1 MTKRRLFLAGLTAA
15 TIVLGIGVLTDAL
28 SWLRG
33 PQPDSNT
40 WHWPYLLRPW
50 TQWWPALL
58 AGAGFLLILGWWLR
72 RKIQS
77 RWETAV
83 TLALLAITI
92 LFLQLGLV
100 YADNPHPTAE
110 LINRTLAVQTN
121 GYFWTAAQIDDLATT
136 LRQYPAAM
144 PQFESEHAQ
153 THPPGLIIANRA
165 TITLISRWPA
175 LAQLIANFVRPLRCT
190 DLWLLDQE
198 TAVAAALGIWAY
210 LPLIVAAAIVFPAY
224 GLARTLAKNGSG
236 KLAAAAGI
244 IPSLILF
251 APLPDQLFSFLT
263 LFIVIL
269 FHRGWYKQKSS
280 AFFWAGLLLSLNSF
294 FSVGNAAL
302 LALLGVY
309 ALLKLRITPVKGAR
323 LLIWGSFFFAGLAA
337 IWLIYWLGWGV
348 PPWEIVQTGI
358 GRHYNLVTSQRDYG
372 VWLGYN
378 LLDLAL
384 FTGIPAVTAFILALT
399 AVPNQIRRRTLPD
412 GQRLALSTAVLILLL
427 ALSGS
432 TRGEVGRIWLFFMP
446 LLFISGSSF
455 LEKWL
460 LDWRQQWGWAALQM
474 AGVLLLGF
482 AWQPMEATIVVSQ
495 PPDFP
500 PLPNNTTPVDIVFA
514 ETIMLHSYALTI
526 QPDSLLLTLIWQTKQ
541 SAQRPYT
548 VFNHLLNDAGELVAQ
563 QDSWP
568 VNGQWPPTCWSP
580 GGLIPDSRV
589 LALSPDLP
597 PGDYDLFTGLYD
609 ARNGTRL
616 ITANGGDAHHLATI
630 TLPAAPATTA
640 P

>member
-15 TIVLGIGVLTDAL
+15 TIVLGVGVLTDTL

-33 PQPDSNT
+33 PQPDSST

-50 TQWWPALL
+50 AQWWPALL

-92 LFLQLGLV
+92 FFLQLGLV
-100 YADNPHPTAE
+100 YADNPHPAAE

-121 GYFWTAAQIDDLATT
+121 GYFWTAAQIDDLAAT
-136 LRQYPAAM
+136 LRQYPVAM

-236 KLAAAAGI
+236 KLAAAVGI

-269 FHRGWYKQKSS
+269 FHRGWHKQKSS
-280 AFFWAGLLLSLNSF
+280 AFFWAGLLLSLNTF

-309 ALLKLRITPVKGAR
+309 ALLKLRIAPVRGAR
-323 LLIWGSFFFAGLAA
+323 LLIWGSFFFAGLAT

-358 GRHYNLVTSQRDYG
+358 DRHYNLVTSQRDYG

-399 AVPNQIRRRTLPD
+399 AVPNQIRQRTLPD
-412 GQRLALSTAVLILLL
+412 GQRLVLGTAVLILLL

-580 GGLIPDSRV
+580 GSLIPDNHV

-609 ARNGTRL
+609 ARDGTRL
-616 ITANGGDAHHLATI
+616 ITANGGDAHHLTTI